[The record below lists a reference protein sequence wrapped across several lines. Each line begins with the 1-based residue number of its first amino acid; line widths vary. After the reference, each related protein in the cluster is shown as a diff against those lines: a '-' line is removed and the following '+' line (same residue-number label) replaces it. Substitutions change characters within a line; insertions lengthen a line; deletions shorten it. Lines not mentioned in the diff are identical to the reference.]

1 MTIWPDD
8 KGTTWSPPVSIEP
21 SPVNTALANRLLHD
35 ESGQGRRRRRRR
47 PRLRRV
53 YNMNLAN
60 VSRDGPGGPHIT
72 RVDMLGTFNLR
83 YSDDGG
89 ESWSSARCAAA

>member
-1 MTIWPDD
+1 MTKVA
-8 KGTTWSPPVSIEP
+8 KGVGAGGADR
-21 SPVNTALANRLLHD
+21 VYA
-35 ESGQGRRRRRRR
+35 
-47 PRLRRV
+47 V

-83 YSDDGG
+83 YSDDGC